1 MYFNKFFFLGTV
13 IGFLSMLLN
22 GWLII
27 GFKENSKFQLVIWHY
42 LSFPTL
48 AVSAFFKVF
57 LFDMLPLYAWNTKK
71 KMEFLDLDFN
81 DSNWWIIILLCTTFL
96 DCGLRCQL
104 FDIMKNTDEERRP
117 LIEPKKNSLEN
128 VESNNIEHK
137 ETPRIL
143 YCCIQLPPWMHAKL
157 GGAPAILRM
166 IFEVILSV
174 IFVAYLVAGMV
185 LFVFGCFVPIKLA
198 LLFMFSK

>member
-1 MYFNKFFFLGTV
+1 
-13 IGFLSMLLN
+13 MLLN

-42 LSFPTL
+42 LSFLTL

-71 KMEFLDLDFN
+71 KFEFLDLDFN
-81 DSNWWIIILLCTTFL
+81 DSNWWIIILLCTTVL
-96 DCGLRCQL
+96 DCGLRCQ
-104 FDIMKNTDEERRP
+104 FDDYTNTGVLDNITKNTDEERKP

-128 VESNNIEHK
+128 VESNIIENK

-143 YCCIQLPPWMHAKL
+143 YSCIQLPLWMHARL
-157 GGAPAILRM
+157 GSAPAILRM

-174 IFVAYLVAGMV
+174 ILVACFVAYLLVGMMM
-185 LFVFGCFVPIKLA
+185 FVFVFFIPIKLA
-198 LLFMFSK
+198 LLFIFSK